1 MENLI
6 KEFMQDNFKC
16 DTCDATNEAIRVKSV
31 EMHDAELLVHMS
43 CNECDAEWT
52 EVFNL
57 HEGYVGYEDEDGA
70 FHYEDE
76 VDGVYFCDE
85 DESEVEE

>member
-1 MENLI
+1 MEKII
-6 KEFMQDNFKC
+6 KDFMQDNFQ
-16 DTCDATNEAIRVKSV
+16 CDACGGENEEIRVKSV
-31 EMHDAELLVHMS
+31 EMFGCELLVHMS

-57 HEGYVGYEDEDGA
+57 HEGYVGYEDEDGV

-76 VDGVYFCDE
+76 EEYEDDDE
-85 DESEVEE
+85 EEEEEE

>member
-6 KEFMQDNFKC
+6 KEFIQNNFH
-16 DTCDATNEAIRVKSV
+16 CDACEAIGEAIRVKSV
-31 EMHDAELLVHMS
+31 EMQGDELLVHMS

-57 HEGYVGYEDEDGA
+57 DKGYVGYEDEDGV

-76 VDGVYFCDE
+76 
-85 DESEVEE
+85 SEEEE